1 MSRVVETF
9 YTNPQ
14 YRVTVEEPDED
25 DEDGLSTIIVGL
37 MQKER
42 RKMRADGKSDL
53 TIGQSQLRKNNYKK
67 DQFSM
72 FLIRNIGFVI
82 VVVVVSRLRSLPFG
96 RR

>member
-1 MSRVVETF
+1 MLLAETF

-14 YRVTVEEPDED
+14 YRVTIEEPDAD

-53 TIGQSQLRKNNYKK
+53 TIGYAIYQ
-67 DQFSM
+67 
-72 FLIRNIGFVI
+72 
-82 VVVVVSRLRSLPFG
+82 VS
-96 RR
+96 